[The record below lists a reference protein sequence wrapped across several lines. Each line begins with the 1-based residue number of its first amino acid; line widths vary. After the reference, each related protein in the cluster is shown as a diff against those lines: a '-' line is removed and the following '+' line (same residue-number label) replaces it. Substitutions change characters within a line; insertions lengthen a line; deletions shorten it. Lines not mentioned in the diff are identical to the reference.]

1 MEDLRS
7 PDKNVEAVRQK
18 LLLRSEIGLRK
29 YGVTTERKD
38 VDLIGWLIH
47 LQQELLDAAVY
58 VEAAMAHLQA
68 SQHQAQLP
76 APNTPSQGPAQPAG
90 ESTNILP
97 G

>member
-1 MEDLRS
+1 MS
-7 PDKNVEAVRQK
+7 PDKNVEAVREK

-58 VEAAMAHLQA
+58 AEAAMAHLQA
-68 SQHQAQLP
+68 SQPQAQPP
-76 APNTPSQGPAQPAG
+76 APSTPSPGPVQPAG
-90 ESTNILP
+90 ESTSILL

>member
-76 APNTPSQGPAQPAG
+76 APSTLSPGPAQLAG
-90 ESTNILP
+90 GSTSIPP

>member
-1 MEDLRS
+1 MS
-7 PDKNVEAVRQK
+7 PDKNVEAVREK

-38 VDLIGWLIH
+38 VDLLGWLIH

-58 VEAAMAHLQA
+58 AEAEMALLQT
-68 SQHQAQLP
+68 SRHQAQPP
-76 APNTPSQGPAQPAG
+76 APSTPSPGPVQPAEG
-90 ESTNILP
+90 STNILP